1 MLGQL
6 AKRLLERRIILVQ
19 LKEHP
24 LLVEKLHHAFM
35 VFPAT
40 KTSSYLV
47 MNGLE
52 YPVLL
57 VVAKIAISE

>member
-6 AKRLLERRIILVQ
+6 AKRLFERIILVQ
-19 LKEHP
+19 LKEYP
-24 LLVEKLHHAFM
+24 LLVEKLHHVFR

-40 KTSSYLV
+40 KTFSYVV

-57 VVAKIAISE
+57 PVAKIATSE